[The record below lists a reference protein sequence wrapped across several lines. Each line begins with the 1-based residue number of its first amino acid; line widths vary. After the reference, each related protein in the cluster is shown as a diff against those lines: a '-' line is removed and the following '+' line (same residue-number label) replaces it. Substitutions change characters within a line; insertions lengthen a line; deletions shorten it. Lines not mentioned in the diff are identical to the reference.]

1 MLFFITHS
9 CGFGNCYTH
18 FYGAEEEISYL
29 VLLTANGHLR
39 FHSGF
44 LIYFF
49 IFEPKVCF
57 TSVFKNVKDRERQ
70 KNIFCIRFTCD
81 GTGVG
86 AGLSVLSFDMRELEN
101 GHWSHLVILL

>member
-29 VLLTANGHLR
+29 VLLTANGYLR
-39 FHSGF
+39 FHSGI
-44 LIYFF
+44 LIYSF

-57 TSVFKNVKDRERQ
+57 TSVLKNLKDG
-70 KNIFCIRFTCD
+70 D
-81 GTGVG
+81 GTGAGAG
-86 AGLSVLSFDMRELEN
+86 AGLSILSFDMRELEK
-101 GHWSHLVILL
+101 LLIVL